1 MTIEKLSLVKRQQLA
16 YWVALKEFMDFK
28 KSPVKC
34 SNGSP
39 QNWVIMRIGKRDFWL
54 AAQVNSLKSD
64 ISANFGFTT
73 QSSKAIY
80 HAFHSEKETIEAEFG
95 EALEWSESSEIK
107 SVSISVTKHD
117 ADFRNEQDWENQ
129 FTWLAENLEKMDSV
143 FRNRVLNLD
152 VN

>member
-1 MTIEKLSLVKRQQLA
+1 MTIEKLSLVKKQQLA
-16 YWVALKEFMDFK
+16 YWVAFKEFMDSK
-28 KSPVKC
+28 KSTVKC

-39 QNWVIMRIGKRDFWL
+39 QHWVSMRIGKRDFWL

-80 HAFHSEKETIEAEFG
+80 HVFHSEKETIEAEFG

-107 SVSISVTKHD
+107 SFSISVTKHN
-117 ADFRNEQDWENQ
+117 ADFRNEQDWKNQ
-129 FTWLAENLEKMDSV
+129 FAWLAERLEKLDSV
-143 FRNRVLNLD
+143 FRKRVLKLD
-152 VN
+152 VK

>member
-1 MTIEKLSLVKRQQLA
+1 MTIDKLSLVKEQQLA
-16 YWVALKEFMDFK
+16 YWVALKEFMDSK

-39 QNWVIMRIGKRDFWL
+39 QHWVSMRIGKRDFWL
-54 AAQVNSLKSD
+54 AAQVNSLKSV

-80 HAFHSEKETIEAEFG
+80 HVFHSEKETIEAEFG

-117 ADFRNEQDWENQ
+117 ADFRNEQDWKNQ
-129 FTWLAENLEKMDSV
+129 FAWLAERLEKLDSV
-143 FRNRVLNLD
+143 FRKRVLKLD
-152 VN
+152 VK